1 MMVRGVGATEDR
13 GGLSLGE
20 MEMKPDELRERIERS
35 GVSGRQIARALGVER
50 AQPSKWCRGV
60 KPIPERHV
68 PRIRELTDDPPPGP
82 AQEAQSA
89 KLKAPAAGV
98 RLFCF
103 ARIAERGW
111 KPCGGSAR
119 AVAEHQRPPL
129 APSMMGPL
137 HADFVQAHNEAS
149 WLGDLK
155 F

>member
-1 MMVRGVGATEDR
+1 MT
-13 GGLSLGE
+13 
-20 MEMKPDELRERIERS
+20 PDELRERIERS

-60 KPIPERHV
+60 KPIPQRHV
-68 PRIRELTDDPPPGP
+68 PRIRDLTDDPPPGP

-89 KLKAPAAGV
+89 KKDPRFVEARPAV
-98 RLFCF
+98 
-103 ARIAERGW
+103 
-111 KPCGGSAR
+111 
-119 AVAEHQRPPL
+119 VAHQGTPL

-149 WLGDLK
+149 WLGDWK

>member
-1 MMVRGVGATEDR
+1 
-13 GGLSLGE
+13 
-20 MEMKPDELRERIERS
+20 MKPDELRERIERS
-35 GVSGRQIARALGVER
+35 AVSGRQIARVLGVER

-60 KPIPERHV
+60 KPIPERYV

-89 KLKAPAAGV
+89 KLKAPAASV

-103 ARIAERGW
+103 AGIVERRW
-111 KPCGGSAR
+111 KPVEAR
-119 AVAEHQRPPL
+119 PAVVAHQRPPL
-129 APSMMGPL
+129 APSMTGPL

-149 WLGDLK
+149 WHGDWK

>member
-1 MMVRGVGATEDR
+1 
-13 GGLSLGE
+13 

-82 AQEAQSA
+82 VQEAQSA
-89 KLKAPAAGV
+89 KNAPRPASAFSVLRGLLKGGGNRVEARPAV
-98 RLFCF
+98 
-103 ARIAERGW
+103 
-111 KPCGGSAR
+111 
-119 AVAEHQRPPL
+119 VAHQGPPL

-149 WLGDLK
+149 WRGDWK